1 MLMFYFTYLTYV
13 LLIKKL
19 SELYIMLY
27 NELHIN
33 MLWKK
38 KNWTVSTL
46 DEPILKL
53 DPVASF

>member
-13 LLIKKL
+13 LLIKKI
-19 SELYIMLY
+19 SEVYIMLY

-38 KNWTVSTL
+38 KTELFLPTMNL
-46 DEPILKL
+46 
-53 DPVASF
+53 F

>member
-13 LLIKKL
+13 LLIKKI

-38 KNWTVSTL
+38 KKTELFLPAMNL
-46 DEPILKL
+46 
-53 DPVASF
+53 F